1 LKERIFTRTDRG
13 GVEFI
18 LPTCEEIGLKIP
30 ETASEIA
37 KKLKEKLPVFDSVKN
52 LVDLTG
58 SVKDEHYIVPFRKL
72 LGTITILQLLVCSGT
87 ALSYSR
93 SCGET
98 PGFCR

>member
-1 LKERIFTRTDRG
+1 M
-13 GVEFI
+13 EFI

-58 SVKDEHYIVPFRKL
+58 SVKDEHYIVTLQKAFGDNYDLAIVSL
-72 LGTITILQLLVCSGT
+72 LWNRSFLLQE
-87 ALSYSR
+87 SR
-93 SCGET
+93 
-98 PGFCR
+98 